1 MKLLLAGLALA
12 GLTLGVVV
20 ATKGRPTVERAI
32 ERRERQM
39 FKHFARLEAAS
50 RARVAARS
58 PVSH

>member
-39 FKHFARLEAAS
+39 FRHFARLEAAS
-50 RARVAARS
+50 RARRA
-58 PVSH
+58 H

>member
-1 MKLLLAGLALA
+1 MKLVLASLALV

-20 ATKGRPTVERAI
+20 ATKGRPSAERAI

-50 RARVAARS
+50 RARRA
-58 PVSH
+58 H